1 MTRAL
6 ARSCSFAKENKARV
20 VPIVKRSLR
29 LDDDL
34 VTKIFDYHKPVE
46 TPDGRI
52 DANLMADTIRHSSQA
67 DGITKEKRCRRVRSS
82 IFPTCP
88 DNARKPKKVRTLSKS
103 GLSI

>member
-1 MTRAL
+1 MVRLPSTGLVTLGETLQKLLDQVRRMTRAL
-6 ARSCSFAKENKARV
+6 ARSCLFAKENKARV

-67 DGITKEKRCRRVRSS
+67 DEITKEKRCR
-82 IFPTCP
+82 
-88 DNARKPKKVRTLSKS
+88 
-103 GLSI
+103 